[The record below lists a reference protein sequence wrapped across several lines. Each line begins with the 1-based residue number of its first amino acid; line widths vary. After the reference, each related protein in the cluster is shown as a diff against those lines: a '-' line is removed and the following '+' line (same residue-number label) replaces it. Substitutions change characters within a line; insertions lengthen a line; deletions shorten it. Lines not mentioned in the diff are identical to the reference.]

1 MMTPENIT
9 ESPLFDC
16 ISQFEQFLRKVKLPF
31 SCLVVCPCV
40 IKFFYSTRRIP
51 VDLGYMM
58 NFAEA
63 IARLN
68 FGTET
73 LSYLV
78 MQNIWSMVPEI
89 MKE

>member
-1 MMTPENIT
+1 
-9 ESPLFDC
+9 
-16 ISQFEQFLRKVKLPF
+16 
-31 SCLVVCPCV
+31 
-40 IKFFYSTRRIP
+40 
-51 VDLGYMM
+51 MM

-63 IARLN
+63 IARLD